1 MKRPRKNLLA
11 GSAILLALLVV
22 FAASFVLAGWA
33 MMLASRTLTSE
44 EASVA
49 QKRRISYHNAR
60 NIGMQWARNGLGGN
74 AITNVTVTL
83 TNDWGQFSAA
93 SVASNILNTSIVDS
107 RVNHFSPMPSIFTL
121 PVSTTIVGA
130 GVTNSNTFFFR
141 SRSPLFGGYP
151 LVAQTNS
158 SALDAATNFSRISVA
173 TNGGGMAMM
182 YAQPGAITI
191 APASVTYNAQTNRT
205 VTDSLGS
212 AFQAPISAYPLPPMV
227 SSPSGA
233 TAYSGQ
239 LTAAPPRT
247 FTINALREA
256 INTAYG
262 TNALTVTDRGPYRVL
277 GSTSG
282 FFHVIHFAGLSGT
295 IRNFLLI
302 NTIPIPPPS
311 LVYNSGSNTW
321 ILTAPGDHIY
331 TISITGSGALR
342 FVRNSNGSTQTL
354 ETSETTNRYLIIRS
368 APSLNNSG
376 RNPSKGTYERNPLTD
391 NTRVSL
397 TDNGSGGTSRLVG
410 FELTNADLLALHD
423 KTAVSGDGNK
433 HITFTQ
439 TPGRGQANTAGAI
452 VEGALVYNRA
462 AYGSPT
468 GIFFVLMN
476 GPLDPTAYRALDAV
490 RPADQF
496 RIRCLVNG
504 LPAIQIRTGDSMS
517 FRYPKRDDTGVFAM
531 TLTPSS
537 SPILSLRPTTDSV
550 ALISPLLI
558 HVEQDEFPADS
569 SLQWRKVLMVFNAES
584 NLDVSASDNALTFSY
599 FDAADFDL
607 AMDSSNNTRPFNL
620 SIAGRSTVINTSTRF
635 VGGGGSVWNMGLTLR
650 DSPAT
655 FQLNANQTLRLI
667 GGIRSNSRVEAT
679 PGTAAVVLERN
690 TNPGALELFS
700 DRMGWIET
708 WQQ

>member
-60 NIGMQWARNGLGGN
+60 NLGMQWARNGLGGN

-121 PVSTTIVGA
+121 PVSTTLVGA

-151 LVAQTNS
+151 LVAQTNT
-158 SALDAATNFSRISVA
+158 LGFTTNFSRISVA
-173 TNGGGMAMM
+173 TNGNGMVLM
-182 YAQPGAITI
+182 YAQSGALSN
-191 APASVTYNAQTNRT
+191 APASTVYNSSVART
-205 VTDSLGS
+205 VANALGS
-212 AFQAPISAYPLPPMV
+212 SFPATVSAYPFTPLV
-227 SSPSGA
+227 SAPTGTNA
-233 TAYSGQ
+233 TTGQ

-247 FTINALREA
+247 FTINALRAA

-262 TNALTVTDRGPYRVL
+262 TNALAVTDRGPFRIL
-277 GSTSG
+277 GSTAG
-282 FFHVIHFAGLSGT
+282 FFNVIHFAGLSGT

-302 NTIPIPPPS
+302 NTIPIPPSS
-311 LVYNSGSNTW
+311 LVYNVGSNTYT
-321 ILTAPGDHIY
+321 LTAPGNHIY
-331 TISITGSGALR
+331 TISITGAGALS
-342 FVRNSNGSTQTL
+342 FLRNSTGSTQTL

-368 APSLNNSG
+368 APLLNNSE

-439 TPGRGQANTAGAI
+439 IPGRGQANTAGAI

-490 RPADQF
+490 RPANQF

-504 LPAIQIRTGDSMS
+504 LPAIQIRTGGSMS

-584 NLDVSASDNALTFSY
+584 NLDVSASDSALTFSY
-599 FDAADFDL
+599 FDAGDFDL

-620 SIAGRSTVINTSTRF
+620 SIAGRSDVINTSTRF

-679 PGTAAVVLERN
+679 PATSAVVLERN
-690 TNPGALELFS
+690 TNPGSLELFS